1 MNMAKTVVLGV
12 TGGIAAYK
20 ACELTSLLVKAG
32 VEVYGIL
39 TENAAKFVSPM
50 VFESLTRHEWVVD
63 MFERP
68 SHRDIEHIS
77 LAQRADLFLIAPAT
91 ANFMAKMA
99 AGIADDMLTTT
110 VLATK
115 APVLVAPAMNVNM
128 WENPVTQR
136 NFADLKGLG
145 VHFVEPAVGRLACG
159 DVGRGKLAPVEEI
172 YEAAMDL
179 LEPRRDLEGLKVL
192 VTAGPTREAID
203 PVRFIGN
210 HSSGKMGY
218 ALAERAKARGASVT
232 LITGPVEIAPP
243 SGVTVVPV
251 TTTEEMLQAAR
262 TAFPEADIT
271 IKAAAPADFRAK
283 YPRTEKIKKEA
294 DRDDFVLELVKN
306 PDIAKTLGEM
316 KKPGQVLVGFA
327 AETGSLFT
335 NARAKVLSK
344 HLDFIVANDV
354 TRAGAGF
361 GTDTNIVTLIDGEG
375 DGVELPL
382 MDKKAVADR
391 VLDEALAVHRRKN
404 G

>member
-1 MNMAKTVVLGV
+1 MAKTVVLGV

-50 VFESLTRHEWVVD
+50 VFESLSGREWVVD

-110 VLATK
+110 VLATR
-115 APVLVAPAMNVNM
+115 APVLIAPAMNVNM

-136 NFADLKGLG
+136 NEAALKDLG

-172 YEAAMDL
+172 FQAAMGL

-218 ALAERAKARGASVT
+218 ALAERAKARGAAVT
-232 LITGPVEIAPP
+232 LITGPVAIAPP

-251 TTTEEMLQAAR
+251 TTTLEMLAAAKA
-262 TAFPEADIT
+262 AFPEADIT

-283 YPRTEKIKKEA
+283 TPRTEKIKKEA
-294 DRDDFVLELVKN
+294 GRDDFVLELVKN

-327 AETGSLFT
+327 AETGSLLE
-335 NARAKVLSK
+335 NARAKVSGK

-391 VLDEALAVHRRKN
+391 VLDEALRVHQRKN